1 MRVIVYGVGAIGGV
15 VSAALA
21 RSGAEVI
28 GIARGK
34 MLEAIRANGVRLRS
48 PEVDVSVAVT
58 VVGSPAE
65 IDFRPDDAILLC
77 MKTQDTMPALEALRQ
92 AGVHEQPIFCLQNG
106 VSNEPMAL
114 RFFPNVHGVTVMM
127 PATFLVPGEVNT
139 HAYPRF
145 GLFDI
150 GRYPN
155 GTDAADEALA
165 ALMNAANI
173 AAYADPKVMESKHGK
188 LLLNLGNIT
197 GAAFGPQADDKV
209 LRRAMMDEAKR
220 VFDAAR
226 IDWRDVS
233 EADPRRQELLK
244 TGEIKGGPAMSNST
258 LQSLLRGN
266 GVETDYLN
274 GEIAFQGRKAGVP
287 TPLADAMIAL
297 AVRMQR
303 EKLGPGS
310 LSLAETMARLGL
322 G

>member
-1 MRVIVYGVGAIGGV
+1 MRVIIFGVGAIGGV
-15 VSAALA
+15 VAAALA

-48 PEVDVSVAVT
+48 PEVDVTVPVEVVA
-58 VVGSPAE
+58 SPAE
-65 IDFRPDDAILLC
+65 ITFRPDDAILLC

-150 GRYPN
+150 GRYPA

-165 ALMNAANI
+165 ALMDAANI
-173 AAYADPKVMESKHGK
+173 AAYVDPKVMASKHGK

-197 GAAFGPQADDKV
+197 GAAFGPDTDDKA
-209 LRRAMMDEAKR
+209 LRQAMMAEAKA
-220 VFDAAR
+220 VFAAAG
-226 IDWRDVS
+226 IDWKDVS
-233 EADPRRQELLK
+233 GADPRRQELLK
-244 TGEIKGGPAMSNST
+244 IGEIKGGPDMSNST

-287 TPLADAMIAL
+287 TPLADAMIAI

-303 EKLGPGS
+303 EGITPGS
-310 LSLAETMARLGL
+310 LSLPDTMASLGL
-322 G
+322 S